1 MGHLT
6 RLVVAQVEEGDG
18 SAVGVS
24 AGQNGELAETELC
37 LERTRT
43 VVKVSQSFPYPGMK
57 PT

>member
-18 SAVGVS
+18 RAIWIS
-24 AGQNGELAETELC
+24 AGQNGELAETELG

-43 VVKVSQSFPYPGMK
+43 VVKVSQPFPYPGMK
-57 PT
+57 AT